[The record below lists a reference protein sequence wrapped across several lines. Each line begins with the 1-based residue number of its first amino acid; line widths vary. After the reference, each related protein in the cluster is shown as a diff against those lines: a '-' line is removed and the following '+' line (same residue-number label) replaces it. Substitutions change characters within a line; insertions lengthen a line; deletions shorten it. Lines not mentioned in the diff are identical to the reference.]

1 MVVVMMVFMFMLM
14 FIVVIVV
21 IVVIIVVVVV
31 MFMLLFIVIIVVIVV
46 VVMVVMVFVIL
57 RLELLSEPFHFGVQ
71 RILFLHGGENGLA
84 VKFRPRR
91 GNDRRRRV
99 LFLQHSDASR
109 QFFFGDPVGMRKNDT
124 ASIRHLIVEKFAE
137 ILHVHLA
144 LARVDDRAESVQFRV
159 RQIRARHRFDHVA
172 QFTDAG
178 RLDHDPVGVV
188 FFGNFLQRLCEIP
201 DEGTANASRIHFGNI
216 NARVLQ
222 KAAVYPD
229 LAKFVFDQND
239 LLSRV
244 RLFNQ
249 LFNECGFACPQK
261 A

>member
-1 MVVVMMVFMFMLM
+1 MVVVMMVFMFMLL
-14 FIVVIVV
+14 FVIVV
-21 IVVIIVVVVV
+21 IVVIIVVVVM
-31 MFMLLFIVIIVVIVV
+31 MFMLLFVIVVIVIIIVV

-91 GNDRRRRV
+91 GDDRRRRV
-99 LFLQHSDASR
+99 LFLQQGNASR

-144 LARVDDRAESVQFRV
+144 LARVDDRAEGVQFRV
-159 RQIRARHRFDHVA
+159 CQICARHRFDHVA

-178 RLDHDPVGVV
+178 RLDHDPVGVI

-201 DEGTANASRIHFGNI
+201 DEGTANAPRIHFGNI